1 MTGTINT
8 PGVPGT
14 TSKDHSRVQAAAERA
29 LADQTNLQLSRAR
42 LVTVFAALSLTLL
55 ISFVDQ
61 NGIGVTLPTI
71 AVDLEA
77 GDTISWAGTSS
88 LIANTA
94 FVMLYGRLSDIFGRK
109 AVFLG
114 AVALLS
120 IAALLCGFARNAAMF
135 YVFRA
140 LAGIGGGG
148 VSNLAMIIVSDITTL
163 ERRGKYQGIIG
174 SCVGLGNILGPF
186 LAAAF
191 ISSPR
196 TTWRAFFW
204 TTAPLAALMGGVA
217 WCLVPGAPPQQ
228 QGQGQGQGKKTW
240 REAREGVCKIDW
252 AGVLTSSVAVVFLL
266 IPISGGGAYF
276 PWGSPMVISMLV
288 IGILSLGLF
297 IFVEW
302 RVARLPMMPLE
313 IFQNPVIAIML
324 AQSFLMGAVYQ
335 SYLYYLPLYLQN
347 ARRYSVLESAAFTA
361 ALVAAQMAFS
371 VAGGQYIARTKRYG
385 EVIWFGFGSWT
396 LGSCLTLLYTT
407 TTPPGLLVLPLLL
420 IGAGVGCIFQPI
432 LVAFQAH
439 VTKAKRAVIIAN
451 RNFFRCGGGACGLA
465 VSGAV
470 LQAALRANLPP
481 QYAHL
486 AENTYAP
493 PPGKDGFST
502 DGEGV
507 LEAYVAASRAV
518 FILQIPLIG
527 LCLLGC
533 AFIRDRGLQ
542 PLKDDEDVV
551 KEEFDSSV
559 DELRRQEQQQE
570 AQEKTG
576 MRSLVSDNLG
586 GNNSELVQGISQ
598 AKPESKS

>member
-1 MTGTINT
+1 MTGTIT
-8 PGVPGT
+8 TAGT
-14 TSKDHSRVQAAAERA
+14 AAKDHSRVQAAAERA

-55 ISFVDQ
+55 ITFVDQ

-109 AVFLG
+109 VVFLA
-114 AVALLS
+114 AVGLLS
-120 IAALLCGFARNAAMF
+120 VAALLCGFAQNAASF

-148 VSNLAMIIVSDITTL
+148 VSNLAMIIVSDIVTL

-191 ISSPR
+191 ISSSPR

-204 TTAPLAALMGGVA
+204 TTSPLAALMGGIA
-217 WCLVPGAPPQQ
+217 WFLVPGAPPQQ
-228 QGQGQGQGKKTW
+228 PQESEQGQGQGRGKKTW
-240 REAREGVCKIDW
+240 GEFWEGVRKIDW
-252 AGVLTSSVAVVFLL
+252 AGVLTSSTAVVFLL
-266 IPISGGGAYF
+266 IPISGGG
-276 PWGSPMVISMLV
+276 
-288 IGILSLGLF
+288 
-297 IFVEW
+297 
-302 RVARLPMMPLE
+302 R
-313 IFQNPVIAIML
+313 NPVISIML

-361 ALVAAQMAFS
+361 SLVAAQMVFS

-396 LGSCLTLLYTT
+396 LGSCLTLLYTA
-407 TTPPGLLVLPLLL
+407 TTPAGLIVLPLLF

-470 LQAALRANLPP
+470 LQAALRANLPAE
-481 QYAHL
+481 YAYL
-486 AENTYAP
+486 AESTYAAP
-493 PPGKDGFST
+493 AATGEADGVV
-502 DGEGV
+502 DGV

-542 PLKDDEDVV
+542 PLKEDGDEGDGEI

-559 DELRRQEQQQE
+559 DELRQQQHH
-570 AQEKTG
+570 
-576 MRSLVSDNLG
+576 RSDGKAGPRNPVDENLG
-586 GNNSELVQGISQ
+586 GNGTLVQVENRQRSEHQI
-598 AKPESKS
+598 